1 MSRTKVVI
9 GYLQSLLMLEDPELE
24 QFITQSE
31 CAYYFSLSWL
41 ITWYGHVVK
50 SHEEAYR
57 LMDLFLASHPLMS
70 VYCPLAAAVSDL
82 TMNLSHTLF
91 EKHPKNLARRS
102 GVKQVTHTRTHT
114 STHTH
119 THTLTPTHPHTHSSL
134 ISTYSTFLTYTSHQ
148 RPDHILKTL
157 PAPPTQSSW
166 WAWLSPF
173 TKYLFSVTAPV
184 LLAMIVYL
192 LYGYLTNR
200 TRLTGLAS
208 VVSIDS

>member
-70 VYCPLAAAVSDL
+70 VYLAAAVSDL
-82 TMNLSHTLF
+82 Y
-91 EKHPKNLARRS
+91 
-102 GVKQVTHTRTHT
+102 THTIQPVHTHT
-114 STHTH
+114 HTPTHTH
-119 THTLTPTHPHTHSSL
+119 THTHTH
-134 ISTYSTFLTYTSHQ
+134 
-148 RPDHILKTL
+148 
-157 PAPPTQSSW
+157 TQ
-166 WAWLSPF
+166 P
-173 TKYLFSVTAPV
+173 
-184 LLAMIVYL
+184 
-192 LYGYLTNR
+192 
-200 TRLTGLAS
+200 
-208 VVSIDS
+208 